1 MADTTTTNLSLTKPE
16 VGASTDTWGNKLNT
30 NLDTIDA
37 IFASNGTS
45 VSMNVGSGKTLTL
58 GGNLTGSG
66 TINSVTI
73 GQSLA
78 AAGSFTTLSAS
89 SNVTFSG
96 AVVLSSTLTA
106 NGNTTLGDATTDTIT
121 LTGTVQPG
129 VVISGSSSGD
139 ALRITQTGAGNALLV
154 EDSANPDSSPFV
166 VTAAGDVGI
175 GTSSPIAKI
184 TALGA
189 GTINAP
195 ETSTTGASIQTASY
209 GITTRTGNLDLGA
222 TDALAANIGGSLTF
236 SARYSGTNAAWV
248 TGKVGA
254 YRENATSGTAA
265 SYLAF
270 ATTTSA
276 GDLTERA
283 RIGSGGEVY
292 FPGVGTTASAANA
305 YLNNGSTPA
314 NQLLRSTSSLRYKT
328 DVETLDHAKADAV
341 LNLRPVWYRSKAEA
355 DRKDWSWYGLIAE
368 EVAQVEP
375 RLVHWSYPEDQ
386 FETIETQTEIEKT
399 REVEVTPAVLDDEG
413 NVVEPAVTET
423 ETYTETE
430 TKSERKLKA
439 DAQLAPDG
447 VQYDRLTVMLLDIVK
462 RQNQRIEQLEAKVA
476 AMEAQ

>member
-1 MADTTTTNLSLTKPE
+1 LTLINQIPNGSYAQDYTASSSASGQAVFNSYYTIYSYSGGSGDYPRFLDIAS
-16 VGASTDTWGNKLNT
+16 VGA
-30 NLDTIDA
+30 
-37 IFASNGTS
+37 
-45 VSMNVGSGKTLTL
+45 
-58 GGNLTGSG
+58 
-66 TINSVTI
+66 
-73 GQSLA
+73 
-78 AAGSFTTLSAS
+78 
-89 SNVTFSG
+89 
-96 AVVLSSTLTA
+96 
-106 NGNTTLGDATTDTIT
+106 
-121 LTGTVQPG
+121 
-129 VVISGSSSGD
+129 
-139 ALRITQTGAGNALLV
+139 
-154 EDSANPDSSPFV
+154 PD
-166 VTAAGDVGI
+166 G
-175 GTSSPIAKI
+175 
-184 TALGA
+184 
-189 GTINAP
+189 
-195 ETSTTGASIQTASY
+195 TTGGGIIRFLTNPVTLNASA
-209 GITTRTGNLDLGA
+209 
-222 TDALAANIGGSLTF
+222 
-236 SARYSGTNAAWV
+236 V
-248 TGKVGA
+248 
-254 YRENATSGTAA
+254 
-265 SYLAF
+265 
-270 ATTTSA
+270 
-276 GDLTERA
+276 ERV

-386 FETIETQTEIEKT
+386 FETIETQAEIKKT

-476 AMEAQ
+476 ALEAQ

>member
-1 MADTTTTNLSLTKPE
+1 MA
-16 VGASTDTWGNKLNT
+16 V
-30 NLDTIDA
+30 TI
-37 IFASNGTS
+37 S
-45 VSMNVGSGKTLTL
+45 
-58 GGNLTGSG
+58 GSG
-66 TINSVTI
+66 TIDVGGTSTSQGTVRLYEDTDNGTNYVELVAPASV
-73 GQSLA
+73 A
-78 AAGSFTTLSAS
+78 
-89 SNVTFSG
+89 SNVTLTMPTTTGTVATVAGSDTQVIFNDGGSAYGGDSG
-96 AVVLSSTLTA
+96 LTY
-106 NGNTTLGDATTDTIT
+106 NKTTDTLTTSVVVHGAGTASAPSIT
-121 LTGTVQPG
+121 TTGDTNTGVFFPAADTVG
-129 VVISGSSSGD
+129 VTTGGSERMRIDSSGRVGIGVTPSSSSGFSQRLQIKQAD
-139 ALRITQTGAGNALLV
+139 GIYSGLQIQKSDDDSILGVGYWTTPAAFSFAATYTSTGSYLPI
-154 EDSANPDSSPFV
+154 SFV
-166 VTAAGDVGI
+166 
-175 GTSSPIAKI
+175 TSS
-184 TALGA
+184 
-189 GTINAP
+189 
-195 ETSTTGASIQTASY
+195 
-209 GITTRTGNLDLGA
+209 
-222 TDALAANIGGSLTF
+222 
-236 SARYSGTNAAWV
+236 
-248 TGKVGA
+248 
-254 YRENATSGTAA
+254 
-265 SYLAF
+265 
-270 ATTTSA
+270 
-276 GDLTERA
+276 TEWM

-305 YLNNGSTPA
+305 YLNNGATPA

-476 AMEAQ
+476 ALEAQ

>member
-1 MADTTTTNLSLTKPE
+1 MSTLRVNNLQ
-16 VGASTDTWGNKLNT
+16 
-30 NLDTIDA
+30 
-37 IFASNGTS
+37 
-45 VSMNVGSGKTLTL
+45 
-58 GGNLTGSG
+58 
-66 TINSVTI
+66 I
-73 GQSLA
+73 GQSGTAAQNFTLYQPTTPDGTLRLA
-78 AAGSFTTLSAS
+78 VGNSGATTGDVLSVSNTGLSVTGTLSATG
-89 SNVTFSG
+89 NVSFDGGTFVFNESG
-96 AVVLSSTLTA
+96 ADKDFRIEGDTDANLFFTDAST
-106 NGNTTLGDATTDTIT
+106 G
-121 LTGTVQPG
+121 
-129 VVISGSSSGD
+129 
-139 ALRITQTGAGNALLV
+139 R
-154 EDSANPDSSPFV
+154 
-166 VTAAGDVGI
+166 VGI
-175 GTSSPIAKI
+175 GTSSPAAKLTVLDTTANAA
-184 TALGA
+184 TALVRLLGQS
-189 GTINAP
+189 N
-195 ETSTTGASIQTASY
+195 Y
-209 GITTRTGNLDLGA
+209 NLDIQSVTNSVG
-222 TDALAANIGGSLTF
+222 TVGNRYNFDIGSGGGEF
-236 SARYSGTNAAWV
+236 SFSNSG
-248 TGKVGA
+248 G
-254 YRENATSGTAA
+254 
-265 SYLAF
+265 
-270 ATTTSA
+270 
-276 GDLTERA
+276 ERV

-292 FPGVGTTASAANA
+292 FLGVGTTASAANA

-476 AMEAQ
+476 ALEAQ